1 MGLFDE
7 VKENVTVRQAAELYG
22 FKITKAGLIRCI
34 FHDDKTP
41 SMKVDSRYYC
51 FGCGVTGDVID
62 FTAQLFGLSLKEAAL
77 KLAEDFGIHISG
89 EGRKIRQKEQKF
101 FKRRTED
108 HSVKTKEKELTT
120 CVRVMLDYLGTL
132 REWKKEFAPKS
143 PEEEWNEKFM
153 EAVKYLSIV
162 EYYLDL
168 LLFGEEEEKAQV
180 VKLIGK
186 EIDKIER
193 RYKKDG

>member
-7 VKENVTVRQAAELYG
+7 VKKNVTVRQAAERYG
-22 FKITKAGLIRCI
+22 FKITKSGLIRCI
-34 FHDDKTP
+34 FHNDKTP

-108 HSVKTKEKELTT
+108 HSVKTEEKELTT

-193 RYKKDG
+193 RYRKDG